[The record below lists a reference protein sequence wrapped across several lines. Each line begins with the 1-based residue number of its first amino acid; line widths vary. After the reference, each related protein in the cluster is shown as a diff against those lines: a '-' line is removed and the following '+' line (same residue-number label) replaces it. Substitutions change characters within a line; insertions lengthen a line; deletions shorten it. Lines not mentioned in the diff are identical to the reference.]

1 MAAEI
6 TAELEARLAA
16 IQEELRVLKES
27 VLPML
32 VEIRERLLRPP
43 NEA

>member
-1 MAAEI
+1 MPDPQ
-6 TAELEARLAA
+6 TDDLEARLSA
-16 IQEELRVLKES
+16 IQEELRVLKET